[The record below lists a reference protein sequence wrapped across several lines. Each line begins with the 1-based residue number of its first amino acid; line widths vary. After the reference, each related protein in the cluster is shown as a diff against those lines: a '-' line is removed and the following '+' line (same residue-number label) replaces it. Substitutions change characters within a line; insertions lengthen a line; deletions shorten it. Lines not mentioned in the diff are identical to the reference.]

1 MNLKIDN
8 NLKDINLDKNM
19 NIRRAVGE
27 KVG

>member
-1 MNLKIDN
+1 MNLNKDK